1 MKTAFFAAILAA
13 APLAAGAMGC
23 SSSAKLQTTMSC
35 AQGTVLDPET
45 NTCVAEVIG

>member
-13 APLAAGAMGC
+13 APFAASAQGCDYGAKM
-23 SSSAKLQTTMSC
+23 QTTMSC